1 MVLREEQIHRY
12 SRQILLPDVG
22 GRGQRKLLAG
32 ELQMCGLG
40 SVGVFC
46 SLYLAA
52 AGVGKLWLSD
62 DTMVSAGDVG
72 LAGIYQPEDV
82 GFSREEIVQR
92 RLTSLN
98 SDAVCLVGASP
109 SARAI
114 YCGAAAA
121 PLEHQGGLRV
131 GVHNHHAIVQSG
143 CLACAAVL
151 SDGEGPLDE
160 ALAMIAGSLGAYEAL
175 YALLGNVSLVPD
187 TQLSFEGE
195 HIQYQR
201 HSVFCAQPSKR

>member
-1 MVLREEQIHRY
+1 MALREEQIHRY
-12 SRQILLPDVG
+12 SRQILLPEVG
-22 GRGQRKLLAG
+22 GRGQRRLLAG
-32 ELQMCGLG
+32 ELQLCGLG
-40 SVGVFC
+40 SVGVC
-46 SLYLAA
+46 CALYLAA
-52 AGVGKLWLSD
+52 AGVGRVWLSD
-62 DTMVSAGDVG
+62 DALVSAGDVG
-72 LAGIYQPEDV
+72 LAGVYQPEDI

-121 PLEHQGGLRV
+121 SLEHQSGLRV
-131 GVHNHHAIVQSG
+131 GVFEHRAIVQSG
-143 CLACAAVL
+143 CLACAPVL

-175 YALLGNVSLVPD
+175 CTLLGHVSPVSD

-195 HIQYQR
+195 RMRYQKQAIL
-201 HSVFCAQPSKR
+201 CAQQTKR

>member
-46 SLYLAA
+46 ALYLAA

-62 DTMVSAGDVG
+62 DTMVSVGDVG

-114 YCGAAAA
+114 YCGDAAA
-121 PLEHQGGLRV
+121 PLAHQEGLRV
-131 GVHNHHAIVQSG
+131 GVRNHHAIVQSG

-175 YALLGNVSLVPD
+175 YALLGNVSLVSD
-187 TQLSFEGE
+187 TKLSFEGE
-195 HIQYQR
+195 NMQYQR
-201 HSVFCAQPSKR
+201 YTVFCAQPSKR